1 MTAADLRAALAAIGW
16 SARQIAAA
24 TGRAESAGPD
34 WTAGRRPIPPEVAAW
49 VAAAAAWHRDNPV
62 PRKPQT
68 RSQPPIAPRE
78 P

>member
-1 MTAADLRAALAAIGW
+1 VTASELRAALAAIGW

-49 VAAAAAWHRDNPV
+49 VEAAAAWHRDNP
-62 PRKPQT
+62 PPPPQKK
-68 RSQPPIAPRE
+68 RG
-78 P
+78 

>member
-1 MTAADLRAALAAIGW
+1 LTPTALRAALAAIGW

-49 VAAAAAWHRDNPV
+49 VEAAAAWHRHNP
-62 PRKPQT
+62 PPHKPEK
-68 RSQPPIAPRE
+68 RG
-78 P
+78 